1 MTNQA
6 WQKLSKEQKEKWERL
21 TSRIE
26 TQDRIVQE
34 EFEDLSSGILDFE
47 KIANNRH
54 HFRGT

>member
-6 WQKLSKEQKEKWERL
+6 WQKLSKEQKEKWEKL

-26 TQDRIVQE
+26 AQDRVVQE
-34 EFEDLSSGILDFE
+34 DLEDLSSGIFNFE
-47 KIANNRH
+47 KITPNR

>member
-6 WQKLSKEQKEKWERL
+6 WQKLSKEQKEKWEKL

-26 TQDRIVQE
+26 AQDRVVQE
-34 EFEDLSSGILDFE
+34 DFEDLSSGIFNFE
-47 KIANNRH
+47 KITPNR